1 MCLNRIRIAYAG
13 GKRWRVVTLNGEMV
27 EQSGAMSGGGNSVFR
42 GLMGAKMA
50 KDGAYFLNCTMDVR
64 PIANGPYLN

>member
-1 MCLNRIRIAYAG
+1 MYSIAYAN

-42 GLMGAKMA
+42 GLMSSKMA
-50 KDGAYFLNCTMDVR
+50 KDGEWSSRVASPR
-64 PIANGPYLN
+64 PEKLTGSIV